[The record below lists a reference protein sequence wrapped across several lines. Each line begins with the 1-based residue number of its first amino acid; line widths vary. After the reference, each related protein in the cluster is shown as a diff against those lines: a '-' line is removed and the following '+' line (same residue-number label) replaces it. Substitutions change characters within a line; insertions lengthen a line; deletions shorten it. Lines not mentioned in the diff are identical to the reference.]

1 MHQLE
6 EVTSTSC
13 EDRSRSEEDEVEEEE
28 VASTDL
34 DTDSDSQQGQCV
46 GVRGCVCLFLFSS
59 FIFSSQPKYSILS
72 VRLKQCSTIIYSKG
86 KIWFEK
92 GIN

>member
-1 MHQLE
+1 MGPAGAEAEKEGFNRVWKTSWSLLEQRLERRRKMHQLE

-13 EDRSRSEEDEVEEEE
+13 EDRSRSEEEEVEEEE

-46 GVRGCVCLFLFSS
+46 CVFGGV
-59 FIFSSQPKYSILS
+59 
-72 VRLKQCSTIIYSKG
+72 
-86 KIWFEK
+86 
-92 GIN
+92 